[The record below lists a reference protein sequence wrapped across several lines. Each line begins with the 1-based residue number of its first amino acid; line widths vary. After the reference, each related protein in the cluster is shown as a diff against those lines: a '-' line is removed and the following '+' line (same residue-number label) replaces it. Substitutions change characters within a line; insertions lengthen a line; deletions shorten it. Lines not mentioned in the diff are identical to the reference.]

1 MKSEKL
7 EKQTLIYTTHAINDA
22 RKRNHRKEDRWQE
35 WDNKVEEFNRSLMKQ
50 KIGMLSPASLDT
62 LRAKPKLPSYIPM
75 SIQKRPRRLFQA
87 YLVDGTDTPEC
98 QKEESKEVALR
109 ILHKYGNL
117 FIADDKFN
125 GKEDD
130 QRVFQIVYN
139 FIDHVD
145 GMYCVYGLEHNT
157 FGSGN
162 AEKFVVNEDLIDMVI
177 LAENPNLDIVDKN
190 NNPIDRQKYRKRH
203 LGRDDSDYW
212 KFVMKQYNMFA
223 EKQKLDAQMNV
234 PLSEITKLE
243 MKSITKP
250 VERKVD
256 VIEL

>member
-1 MKSEKL
+1 
-7 EKQTLIYTTHAINDA
+7 
-22 RKRNHRKEDRWQE
+22 
-35 WDNKVEEFNRSLMKQ
+35 MKQ
-50 KIGMLSPASLDT
+50 KIGILSPASLDT

-75 SIQKRPRRLFQA
+75 SIQKRTRRLFRA

-98 QKEESKEVALR
+98 QKVESKEVALR

-117 FIADDKFN
+117 FIVDDKFN
-125 GKEDD
+125 VKEDD
-130 QRVFQIVYN
+130 QQVFQIVYN
-139 FIDHVD
+139 VIDHFE

-157 FGSGN
+157 FGLEN

-177 LAENPNLDIVDKN
+177 LAENPNIDIVGRD
-190 NNPIDRQKYRKRH
+190 NNPIDQQKYHKRH